1 MTHLDEKEGI
11 ATLKREGTAVGSFA
25 NESRQVT
32 LVKSGK
38 RTAFDVKPGQA
49 HWSGYTT
56 FRHGIVLS
64 DELLVV
70 RQDEL
75 HSEEAGTIKATT
87 RRYMLLNAAPYPTL
101 S

>member
-1 MTHLDEKEGI
+1 VTFLDEKEGI

-25 NESRQVT
+25 NESPQVT

-38 RTAFDVKPGQA
+38 RTTFDVKPGQA

-56 FRHGIVLS
+56 FKHGIVLS
-64 DELLVV
+64 DELLVQ
-70 RQDEL
+70 RHDEL
-75 HSEEAGTIKATT
+75 HSDEAGTIQAIT

-101 S
+101 